1 MGWEDIASFGL
12 SPNWQYT
19 EPVEGELFR
28 LIYPD
33 QNSIARALICQCE
46 LQSDGT
52 LDYYG
57 IQRINANQREI
68 LLLQKPYC
76 FGERRIAIKQ
86 IYGSYQWELILERF
100 MPINNAV
107 NVQQVTLT
115 NSITTSTDARIS
127 LTAAT
132 STLVLAANTNRKDV
146 TITLET
152 ANVSVYIKR
161 GATTGLT
168 DTSGAMLLT
177 GRGSSYSIG
186 PEDLYTGQIS
196 AYCSAAAVL
205 NVTEGV

>member
-1 MGWEDIASFGL
+1 MAWESIASFDL
-12 SPNWQYT
+12 TANWQYT
-19 EPVEGELFR
+19 EPIEGELFR
-28 LIYPD
+28 LTYPD
-33 QNSIARALICQCE
+33 QDSIARALICQCE
-46 LQSDGT
+46 LIDGV
-52 LDYYG
+52 LSFYQ

-68 LLLQKPYC
+68 LEFKKPYC
-76 FGERRIAIKQ
+76 FENRRIAIRQ
-86 IYGSYQWELILERF
+86 IYGGYQWQLQLEQF

-107 NVQQVTLT
+107 NVQQISAV
-115 NSITTSTDARIS
+115 NSITTSTDARVS

-132 STLVLAANTNRKDV
+132 STLVLAANANRKDV

-177 GRGSSYSIG
+177 GRGSNYSIG

-196 AYCSAAAVL
+196 AYCASAAVL